1 MPLSPPH
8 SPPLYAPQPTA
19 PPQGTAE
26 HEAAEGAGAQEG
38 FLLNLSPLPA
48 RAGFLSST
56 ALEGELQVK
65 LLVDHRHRFQ
75 DLSLAFAGHERNGH
89 EHLQLTSHSATLWT
103 AAPAQPSPPSQTPFR
118 IALPRHLPECIHLP
132 NSHGINYSL
141 TATLTYHRLNHHHP
155 PVPRKASLTIPIH
168 IPACPD
174 HPPQAHQAFSL
185 SPVEISTLQPTPIFL
200 TISHTLLRHAEP
212 LALQIRIPPPTEQL
226 VTDKGLQLR
235 SVRAELRRHIRPRSA
250 PEQQVTTVLA
260 ISGKSCRF
268 SSSRA
273 VFLRLRLHSCLAST
287 RGRAG
292 TVGARHG
299 EEEGLATE
307 REGVPRCPTVS
318 QTTGLFEVS
327 FSVAVRVQLSA
338 GDGARQDV
346 ELAQAVGV
354 EPDRPASPS
363 QPVSGKARE
372 ALLEEAAPESDSPEG
387 PGPAPTYLETELQA
401 STSQLTHIDLLGPL
415 LDWHPEEEQGEEE
428 EEEYDGYESFSARAA
443 HDGPAPPTI
452 DEDESPPPAPDTP
465 PEGLQLQPP
474 IRVLPDSDLITLPD
488 LARHLHHLAGDC
500 GPFAP
505 PDDPRSAGAPPP
517 IEADPGC
524 RPPAYAPGCWPPQKR
539 RRSNRPLTPPTELP
553 SHTSL
558 YPSLSL

>member
-1 MPLSPPH
+1 MQRLKLEVWRRLPARPPPASTCHSAHPTPPH
-8 SPPLYAPQPTA
+8 STLPSRPPPAGNR
-19 PPQGTAE
+19 GTRS
-26 HEAAEGAGAQEG
+26 GGG
-38 FLLNLSPLPA
+38 GRRP
-48 RAGFLSST
+48 G
-56 ALEGELQVK
+56 GI
-65 LLVDHRHRFQ
+65 
-75 DLSLAFAGHERNGH
+75 
-89 EHLQLTSHSATLWT
+89 
-103 AAPAQPSPPSQTPFR
+103 PAQPEPAASQGGLPQQHRPRGRAAGQAARRPPPPLPGPQSGLRRPRTQWPRTPPAHQPLRHPLDRRPRPAPAPPSQTPFR

-318 QTTGLFEVS
+318 QTRGCS
-327 FSVAVRVQLSA
+327 RSRS
-338 GDGARQDV
+338 
-346 ELAQAVGV
+346 
-354 EPDRPASPS
+354 ASPS
-363 QPVSGKARE
+363 GS
-372 ALLEEAAPESDSPEG
+372 SS
-387 PGPAPTYLETELQA
+387 
-401 STSQLTHIDLLGPL
+401 
-415 LDWHPEEEQGEEE
+415 
-428 EEEYDGYESFSARAA
+428 
-443 HDGPAPPTI
+443 
-452 DEDESPPPAPDTP
+452 
-465 PEGLQLQPP
+465 
-474 IRVLPDSDLITLPD
+474 
-488 LARHLHHLAGDC
+488 
-500 GPFAP
+500 
-505 PDDPRSAGAPPP
+505 
-517 IEADPGC
+517 
-524 RPPAYAPGCWPPQKR
+524 R
-539 RRSNRPLTPPTELP
+539 RG
-553 SHTSL
+553 
-558 YPSLSL
+558 